1 VRVPSAVRRRG
12 RRPSVAVTVLAA
24 LAVAFFVIP
33 LVGLLQRAPWS
44 ELADDLT
51 DPVVRDA
58 LRLSL
63 VCSLGATVLAFV
75 LGLPLAW
82 VLARTEL
89 PGRRVVRALVL
100 LPMVLPP
107 VVGGVA
113 LLLAF
118 GRRGLVGQ
126 YLDDWLGIRLPFT
139 TWGAILAQAFVAMP
153 FFVIVVE
160 AGIRSLDLDV
170 RLDAE
175 AGETVVLLGPNGAGK
190 TTLLRV
196 LVGLLPLDLGRITVD
211 GQVLDDPVRGAW
223 TPADRRPIGFVFQ
236 DQALFPHL
244 SALENVAFGL
254 RTRGVRRQDARR
266 RARAWLERVD
276 MAEHAAARPRA
287 LSGGQAQRVA
297 LARALVPEPRVLLL
311 DEPLSALDAS
321 TRVDT
326 RRELRR

>member
-1 VRVPSAVRRRG
+1 MGAVRHVEGRAEDNEEVRVPPTLSRRG
-12 RRPSVAVTVLAA
+12 RRRPPVAVLALAA

-63 VCSLGATVLAFV
+63 VCSAGATALAFV

-89 PGRRVVRALVL
+89 PGRRAVRALVL

-126 YLDDWLGIRLPFT
+126 YLDDWFGVRLPFT
-139 TWGAILAQAFVAMP
+139 TWGAILAEAFVAMP

-160 AGIRSLDLDV
+160 AGLRSLD
-170 RLDAE
+170 RRYEE
-175 AGETVVLLGPNGAGK
+175 AAATLGARGFTTFRRVVLPLIAPSLVAGA
-190 TTLLRV
+190 
-196 LVGLLPLDLGRITVD
+196 
-211 GQVLDDPVRGAW
+211 
-223 TPADRRPIGFVFQ
+223 
-236 DQALFPHL
+236 AL
-244 SALENVAFGL
+244 
-254 RTRGVRRQDARR
+254 T
-266 RARAWLERVD
+266 W
-276 MAEHAAARPRA
+276 
-287 LSGGQAQRVA
+287 
-297 LARALVPEPRVLLL
+297 ARALGEFGATILFAGNLQGETQTMPLAIFVELQTNLGGAIALSLVLLAVSIVVL
-311 DEPLSALDAS
+311 VSL
-321 TRVDT
+321 
-326 RRELRR
+326 RERWFPA